1 MNVRDLVLAAIAGGG
16 YPVLFGV
23 TTISAIGVPLPMTF
37 VLIGAGSLIAQGE
50 MNLWWVLI
58 LTSIGAVLGDQI
70 GYGLARWGGRRLA
83 HKLGRKYKIGEASL
97 KKAEVISKKWGGS
110 GVFFSRWLITPL
122 GPWLNVTSG
131 ISEYPW
137 RRFLLWSGL
146 GEILWVA
153 LYVLLGKYFSDRV
166 QALSETLGNLSWLIL
181 GLFVSCA
188 LGWTLWTYLR
198 VKDPGGRRVS
208 HGSG

>member
-1 MNVRDLVLAAIAGGG
+1 
-16 YPVLFGV
+16 
-23 TTISAIGVPLPMTF
+23 
-37 VLIGAGSLIAQGE
+37 
-50 MNLWWVLI
+50 MNLWWVLV
-58 LTSIGAVLGDQI
+58 LASIGAVLGDQI

-83 HKLGRKYKIGEASL
+83 HKLGRMNRVGEASL
-97 KKAEVISKKWGGS
+97 KKAEAVSRKWGGT
-110 GVFFSRWLITPL
+110 GVFFSRWLVTPL

-153 LYVLLGKYFSDRV
+153 LYVLLGKLFSDRV
-166 QALSETLGNLSWLIL
+166 QALSETLGNLTWVIL
-181 GLFVSCA
+181 GFFASCV

-198 VKDPGGRRVS
+198 AKDPGGRRAS
-208 HGSG
+208 HGFG